1 MAREKRRWRRIIV
14 ATIAALLFIQALNLV
29 MPARIAPVGPFNLA
43 ARAIIGAAA
52 LLKSAAEAT
61 ALTIEKYFA
70 NADAIER
77 LAILQEQHAQL
88 QLEYQL
94 TLQHVASRAALD
106 ELLGWTWLPWQGALG
121 RIVFHDAADRYNT
134 LWIQVPSGASV
145 LGHAI
150 VSPEGLLGRVIAQA
164 GRYAHVLLLSDVESA
179 VDAIT
184 PSGIRAMVLGTGGR
198 RGKLDFV
205 PRYEPLQNGE
215 RLISSGRDNAYPAG
229 LEIGTVTNVTRSQE
243 QLYLSAFVE
252 FSADV
257 AKAYWVRTLPP
268 DTQLQKP

>member
-1 MAREKRRWRRIIV
+1 MARETRRWRRIIV
-14 ATIAALLFIQALNLV
+14 SAIAALLFIQALNLV

-43 ARAIIGAAA
+43 ARALIGAAS
-52 LLKSAAEAT
+52 LLNSAAASA
-61 ALTIEKYFA
+61 ALTLEKYFA
-70 NADAIER
+70 NADAVER
-77 LAILQEQHAQL
+77 LAALEQEHAQL

-121 RIVFHDAADRYNT
+121 RIVFHDAADRYDT
-134 LWIQVPSGASV
+134 LWIQVPNGASV
-145 LGHAI
+145 LGQA
-150 VSPEGLLGRVIAQA
+150 VASQDGLLGRVIAQA
-164 GRYAHVLLLSDVESA
+164 GPYAHVLLLNDVESA

-184 PSGIRAMVLGTGGR
+184 PSGIRAMVHGTGGR

-205 PRYEPLQNGE
+205 PRYEPLQDGE

-229 LEIGTVTNVTRSQE
+229 VEIGIVTNVTRSQE
-243 QLYLSAFVE
+243 QLYLSASVE
-252 FSADV
+252 FHADV

-268 DTQLQKP
+268 DSQLPPR